1 MPERDQKNMEKGGK
15 RVKRG
20 KFEKAKSMFSL
31 PTQLNFKKTNILQ
44 CVHQTSILLTVPPK
58 LCRAVRI

>member
-31 PTQLNFKKTNILQ
+31 PIQLNFKK
-44 CVHQTSILLTVPPK
+44 QTFFSVFTRPAY
-58 LCRAVRI
+58 C

>member
-1 MPERDQKNMEKGGK
+1 MPEIDQKIQKNMEKGGK

-31 PTQLNFKKTNILQ
+31 PTQLNLKK
-44 CVHQTSILLTVPPK
+44 QTFCSVFTRPAY
-58 LCRAVRI
+58 C